1 MEPQPPTRLEK
12 GIAVTQ
18 YTVIGANGLWYT
30 ISWDRNAA
38 WGEHWAVSHG
48 GREIARYGAYT
59 EARKAVAA

>member
-1 MEPQPPTRLEK
+1 M
-12 GIAVTQ
+12 TQ
-18 YTVIGANGLWYT
+18 YTVIGGNGLWYT
-30 ISWDRNAA
+30 ISWDRHAA